1 MKLAL
6 RELRRRPGR
15 FAIATAIL
23 ALIAL
28 LLMVLGGLLDGLVAG
43 STGALRAQRGQ
54 LIVYSS
60 TSQES
65 LVRSHI
71 TPPVRREVERVVGV
85 EQVAGLGSV
94 QLGARIDGHGPRDLV
109 PVVLFGY
116 ELAPKGLPDAVPA
129 YDEVYAD
136 RSLQSEGVKEGSTIR
151 LGPSA
156 RRSG

>member
-15 FAIATAIL
+15 FTVATAIL

-71 TPPVRREVERVVGV
+71 TPPVRKVVEGV
-85 EQVAGLGSV
+85 SGVSQVAGIGSV
-94 QLGARIDGHGPRDLV
+94 QLGARTVSYTHLT
-109 PVVLFGY
+109 
-116 ELAPKGLPDAVPA
+116 LP
-129 YDEVYAD
+129 
-136 RSLQSEGVKEGSTIR
+136 TILR
-151 LGPSA
+151 V
-156 RRSG
+156 